1 MFSDFLN
8 SAGKVLGNAAK
19 SAYNGAVKLSEDTMM
34 YRDRFE
40 SNSDE
45 QLRKK
50 VSTSYLPLSQR
61 LAAAKVLSERSKND
75 D

>member
-1 MFSDFLN
+1 M
-8 SAGKVLGNAAK
+8 GNAAK

-34 YRDRFE
+34 YYEKFE
-40 SNSDE
+40 NLPDK
-45 QLRKK
+45 QLRLR
-50 VSTSYLPLSQR
+50 VEGGSLAQR